1 MTWSTLITEVAGPLK
16 LQYVSTRLQ
25 GDTYQKT
32 VVLIVSAV
40 RVSHITELLGFIK
53 GKECLV

>member
-1 MTWSTLITEVAGPLK
+1 MTSSTLINEAAGPLK

-32 VVLIVSAV
+32 VVLIVCAV
-40 RVSHITELLGFIK
+40 RVSH
-53 GKECLV
+53 LVQY

>member
-1 MTWSTLITEVAGPLK
+1 MTSSTLITEVAGPLK

-40 RVSHITELLGFIK
+40 RVSHLIQY
-53 GKECLV
+53 

>member
-1 MTWSTLITEVAGPLK
+1 MTLSTLITEVAGPLK
-16 LQYVSTRLQ
+16 LQHVSTRLQ

-40 RVSHITELLGFIK
+40 RVSHLIQY
-53 GKECLV
+53 

>member
-1 MTWSTLITEVAGPLK
+1 MASSTLITEVAGPLK

-25 GDTYQKT
+25 DDTYQKT

-40 RVSHITELLGFIK
+40 RVSHLIQ
-53 GKECLV
+53 